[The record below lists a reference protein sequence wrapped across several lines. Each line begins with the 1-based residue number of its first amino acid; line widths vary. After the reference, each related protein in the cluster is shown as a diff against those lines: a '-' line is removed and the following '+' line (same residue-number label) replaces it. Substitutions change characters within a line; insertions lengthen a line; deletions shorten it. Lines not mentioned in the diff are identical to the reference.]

1 MIKKCETC
9 GSYIITA
16 EYMEELRKSG
26 YGHPD
31 PVGEP
36 GAPGVDGIPE
46 VVLEPRRVGHWI
58 FKKYVGEDYYRC
70 SCCGQE
76 YPFPPT
82 WCEYDIH
89 EYLKYCSRCG
99 TKMVKE

>member
-1 MIKKCETC
+1 MRKCETC

-16 EYMEELRKSG
+16 KYMEELRKSG

-36 GAPGVDGIPE
+36 GIPGVDGISDIT
-46 VVLEPRRVGHWI
+46 LEPRRLGQWV
-58 FKKYVGEDYYRC
+58 FKKYVGEDYYKC

-76 YPFPPT
+76 YPFPPN

-89 EYLKYCSRCG
+89 EYLKYCSACG
-99 TKMVKE
+99 AKITKE